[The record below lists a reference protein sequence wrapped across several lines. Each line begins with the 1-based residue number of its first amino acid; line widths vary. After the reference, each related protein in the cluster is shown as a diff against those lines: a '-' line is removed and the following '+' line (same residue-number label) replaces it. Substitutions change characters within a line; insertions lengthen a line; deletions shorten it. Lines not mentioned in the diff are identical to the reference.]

1 MNGRYREKTLQGAY
15 RITLP
20 AMLLA
25 MTLVFIYISTIVP
38 TVSISFL
45 FIASIFVSALMVEK
59 EPILAV
65 IVFFAATILGFI
77 IVSDKMRMI
86 PYVLFFGHYGIVKYY
101 IEKVHNIVLRY
112 AVKLVYF
119 NAALIAAY
127 FIIPKLLVSADISA
141 ILPPWALLLIA
152 QPIFI
157 IYDVVFSWI
166 ANYYY
171 KNIRKYLIR
180 DSRGRRGRY

>member
-25 MTLVFIYISTIVP
+25 LTLVFIYLSSVV
-38 TVSISFL
+38 TVVSVSFL
-45 FIASIFVSALMVEK
+45 FIASIFVSALMVER
-59 EPILAV
+59 EPILAT
-65 IVFFAATILGFI
+65 IVFFAATILGFV

-101 IEKVHNIVLRY
+101 IEKIRNVVLRY
-112 AVKLVYF
+112 AVKLAYF
-119 NAALIAAY
+119 NAAVIAAY
-127 FIIPKLLVSADISA
+127 FIIPKLLISADISA

-152 QPIFI
+152 QPIFV

-171 KNIRKYLIR
+171 RNIRKHLIR
-180 DSRGRRGRY
+180 DGRGRRR